1 MGDDERL
8 SAVADELGLLLD
20 ELRSLAANRSA
31 GVHRKGV
38 TNLYYA
44 SFHAVRAL
52 LAAHGIE
59 SRTHEGTQRLFA
71 AHFVKP
77 DLFDHAHLRT
87 LGRLEADRLRADYQG
102 YYRFGPEDIDQSLG
116 EVGALSDA
124 VLDYLSTLE
133 PGTLAEP
140 IAAVRGA
147 LAVVIPTRHRGQGSA

>member
-8 SAVADELGLLLD
+8 SAVADEIGLLLD

-44 SFHAVRAL
+44 SVHAVRAL

-59 SRTHEGTQRLFA
+59 ARTDEGTQRLFA

-77 DLFDHAHLRT
+77 GLFDHALLKT

-102 YYRFGPEDIDQSLG
+102 FYRFGPEDVEQSLG
-116 EVGALSDA
+116 QVAALSDA
-124 VLDYLSTLE
+124 VLDYLTSLE
-133 PGTLAEP
+133 PTALADP
-140 IAAVRGA
+140 IAAVRAA
-147 LAVVIPTRHRGQGSA
+147 LVVVIPPRHPGQGGA